1 MALIQEK
8 EFQKITIHEIA
19 EREDI
24 NRGTFYLHFA
34 DKYEMMDRFEEEM
47 IEKVERAIVENLP
60 EQRSKE
66 RFIEKRYDT
75 IAQILACFE
84 KNKDLLQFLLKANYS
99 SFQAKFRNKIKRI
112 ASEMALP
119 AIGKLRYE
127 ISDDL
132 FAFIFTS
139 ILLSLAEYAFQSK
152 TSIDIKRSAELIFN
166 IVLHGPAK
174 TLGLLENKPSE
185 SYSLLTSWSKL
196 SKAANEATATQK
208 SKTEVLNGLP
218 SIILN

>member
-1 MALIQEK
+1 
-8 EFQKITIHEIA
+8 
-19 EREDI
+19 
-24 NRGTFYLHFA
+24 
-34 DKYEMMDRFEEEM
+34 
-47 IEKVERAIVENLP
+47 
-60 EQRSKE
+60 
-66 RFIEKRYDT
+66 
-75 IAQILACFE
+75 
-84 KNKDLLQFLLKANYS
+84 
-99 SFQAKFRNKIKRI
+99 
-112 ASEMALP
+112 MALP

-127 ISDDL
+127 ISADL